1 MISGDGP
8 NDAPVERAAGDDYD
22 LLTFSEVVA
31 RLAELLAAERDE
43 LAQLRR
49 EGSPDPARVRR
60 LEERIALLESSD
72 ARYRDLAR
80 TNEAFARRFGSNG
93 YAAPPDAD
101 APRWT

>member
-8 NDAPVERAAGDDYD
+8 NDVPVERGEGDDYD
-22 LLTFSEVVA
+22 LLTFGEVGA
-31 RLAELLAAERDE
+31 RLAELLAAEKAE
-43 LAQLRR
+43 LAQLRSQ
-49 EGSPDPARVRR
+49 GSPDAARVRR

-80 TNEAFARRFGSNG
+80 TNEAFARRFGSKG